1 MITCEQ
7 CGKTNGFRK
16 PANNWICEDCKIGDV
31 KTTLTNKGGTV
42 TIVRERIIGY
52 EAQGDGSARENE
64 G

>member
-7 CGKTNGFRK
+7 CGKADGFRK
-16 PANNWICEDCKIGDV
+16 SANNWICEDCKIGDV

-42 TIVRERIIGY
+42 TIVREQITGY
-52 EAQGDGSARENE
+52 EAQGERSSRLIE